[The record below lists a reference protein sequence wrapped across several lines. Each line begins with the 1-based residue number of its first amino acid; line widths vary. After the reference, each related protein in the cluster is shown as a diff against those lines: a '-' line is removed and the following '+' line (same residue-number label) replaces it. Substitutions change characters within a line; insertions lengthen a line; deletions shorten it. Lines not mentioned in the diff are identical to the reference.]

1 MMKKGIAIIIFTI
14 LVNFSMIV
22 YADKAFIKVSNLDFE
37 EFTCSTVKL
46 YRNTNRSYVSAD
58 VNETASANTSAP
70 VHTIENHLFVDDLD
84 NMNSIDD
91 LFAISDAVYEIQL
104 IEPQYYA
111 LYSRNRVRV
120 LKTYKGDEL
129 NEINVIEPFDIW
141 LPDKTIISQYGNVP
155 SKKDVRYILF
165 LSKLEKAAFQNS
177 FETIMP
183 ILGKYEIKTEDVA
196 YRIYNGE
203 ERLSYQ
209 EFNSYDYLDI
219 YSQDE
224 ELGIGD
230 KLNEKYAQLRQE
242 VMSEMI
248 D

>member
-1 MMKKGIAIIIFTI
+1 MG
-14 LVNFSMIV
+14 
-22 YADKAFIKVSNLDFE
+22 
-37 EFTCSTVKL
+37 
-46 YRNTNRSYVSAD
+46 
-58 VNETASANTSAP
+58 ETAS
-70 VHTIENHLFVDDLD
+70 VHNFAIMQTTENHLFVDDLD
-84 NMNSIDD
+84 NINSIDD
-91 LFAISDAVYEIQL
+91 LFAMSDAVYEIQL
-104 IEPQYYA
+104 IEPEYYA
-111 LYSRNRVRV
+111 LYSRNRVKV

-129 NEINVIEPFDIW
+129 DEINVIEPFDIW
-141 LPDKTIISQYGNVP
+141 LPDKAIISQYGNV
-155 SKKDVRYILF
+155 SLKKDVRYILF

-183 ILGKYEIKTEDVA
+183 ILGKYEIKTEDVT

-203 ERLSYQ
+203 ERLSYH

>member
-58 VNETASANTSAP
+58 VNETASANTSALA
-70 VHTIENHLFVDDLD
+70 HT
-84 NMNSIDD
+84 IDD
-91 LFAISDAVYEIQL
+91 LFAMSDAVYEIQL
-104 IEPQYYA
+104 IEPGYYA
-111 LYSRNRVRV
+111 LYSRNRVKV
-120 LKTYKGDEL
+120 LKTYKGEEL
-129 NEINVIEPFDIW
+129 DEINVIEPFDIW
-141 LPDKTIISQYGNVP
+141 LPDKAIISQYGNVP
-155 SKKDVRYILF
+155 LKKDVRYILF
-165 LSKLEKAAFQNS
+165 LSKLEEAAFQNS

-203 ERLSYQ
+203 ERLSYH

>member
-46 YRNTNRSYVSAD
+46 YRNTNRSY
-58 VNETASANTSAP
+58 ANTSAP

-84 NMNSIDD
+84 NINSIDD
-91 LFAISDAVYEIQL
+91 LFAMSDAVYEIQL
-104 IEPQYYA
+104 IEPEYYA
-111 LYSRNRVRV
+111 LYSRNRVKV

-129 NEINVIEPFDIW
+129 DEINVIEPFDIW
-141 LPDKTIISQYGNVP
+141 LPDKAIISQYGNV
-155 SKKDVRYILF
+155 SLKKDVRYILF

-183 ILGKYEIKTEDVA
+183 ILGKYEIKTEDVT

-203 ERLSYQ
+203 ERLSYH

-219 YSQDE
+219 YSQVE

-242 VMSEMI
+242 VMSEML